1 VPRAPAALRSLVPH
15 RLALIAVV
23 VTATLSATLLA
34 ALVSFAATVTSY
46 AVRATLVSSPATGIL
61 VTSSVTSAAGAAS
74 DASLVRGA
82 LHHVLSGPVTLAS
95 SLGTDYLDLPVA
107 IAGRHAQTHVI
118 SVPDPARHAQLVAG
132 TWPWG
137 GAAGSEPAEPG
148 AAQSGAAMPVAV
160 PAAMATPLHLQVG
173 RTFAL
178 RVATTGKPVTV
189 LLTGI
194 FRRARQPGGYW
205 SLDPANSAV
214 AQLSGEFTVYP
225 SLVTTEAALTG
236 HHVPVTAAAWVVTL
250 DVGRIGAGSL
260 SSITAALRPE
270 LHRLA
275 SAPGMSNALVT
286 TGLPGLLA
294 GLERAVVVAR
304 SQLAVGILILLVI
317 AGATLALA
325 VSLLSGQR
333 EAEATLLRA
342 RGASRSQLTRTGLA
356 EAVLLVTPAA
366 VLGPIL
372 GGLLLPVLARRG
384 PLAHSAL
391 RLGVAF
397 PAVAWLAS
405 VAAAVGCMVVIA
417 RTWLNAAQSPGRE
430 RAQRGRQRALAAVAR
445 TGVDLALV
453 ALAVLAGWQLAHYK
467 APVAAGL
474 AGTIGVDP
482 ILVSAPVLAL
492 TAAAILMLRL
502 LPAVAR
508 IGDRAAARGR
518 DLTAAVAAWQISR
531 RPVRQAGPVLL
542 AVLAVATSFIAVAEW
557 TSWQRSVQ
565 DQASF
570 ATGADLRVDLP
581 PAAPLPLGR
590 LARLTRVPGVAGST
604 PAVRSQLEL
613 PNSGNAQLLALDA
626 RRAASVARVRPDLA
640 GGSPA
645 AVFDRLA
652 PPAAPGGQAVPGRP
666 ARLIVTATLTGSAVG
681 QAVLFAGITD
691 AFGVSYQ
698 VQVGLLPADGRP
710 HALAV
715 AVARGN
721 GAAYPLRITGFA
733 VQYAMPKH
741 RAQAARLVITSVR
754 AAAAMTG
761 SASAPFAPGHPGE
774 RLKRFAY
781 PGAPGYQGALLTKP
795 AVTGVTVS
803 RTGIT
808 IAFGTGAGYGP
819 PSKTCGFRPFL
830 YPCGP
835 HSTLPSTVTVTAATP
850 PAAIPAAVTR
860 SFATAIGISQGHTIS
875 ATFAGTP
882 ITLKIVSVVRAFPT
896 ITGPNGGAI
905 VDQASL
911 QQALA
916 AAGAGPAPVTEWW
929 LRTSQ
934 PVALPGLPHGTT
946 LTNRDSVASSLLAN
960 PLAAAPQLAMLAIA
974 AAAVLLAAGGFLVA
988 AATARERAHDMALL
1002 AALGATR
1009 GQLTRLMCLE
1019 QAAIAIPAA
1028 VAGLLLG
1035 GLLARLVVPAVTLTA
1050 TGTHPQPPVL
1060 VQLPVPVPA
1069 AVALIMAVAP
1079 VLIAAAGGGRRSRL
1093 IAHTR
1098 VEATT

>member
-1 VPRAPAALRSLVPH
+1 MTGGDAGVPRAPAAVRSLVPH

-46 AVRATLVSSPATGIL
+46 AVRETLVSSPATGIL
-61 VTSSVTSAAGAAS
+61 ITSSVTSAAGAAS
-74 DASLVRGA
+74 DARRVRGT
-82 LHHVLSGPVTLAS
+82 LHHVLSGPVAIAS
-95 SLGTDYLDLPVA
+95 SLGTDYLNLPA
-107 IAGRHAQTHVI
+107 ATAGRNAQTHVI
-118 SVPDPARHAQLVAG
+118 SVVDPARHAELVAG
-132 TWPWG
+132 TWPKTGTAGPAG
-137 GAAGSEPAEPG
+137 GT
-148 AAQSGAAMPVAV
+148 AMPVAV
-160 PAAMATPLHLQVG
+160 PAATATPLHLQVG
-173 RTFAL
+173 RTFTL

-189 LLTGI
+189 LVTGI
-194 FRRARQPGGYW
+194 FRRASQSGSYW
-205 SLDPANSAV
+205 SLDPANSA
-214 AQLSGEFTVYP
+214 APQSTGNFTVYP
-225 SLVTTEAALTG
+225 SLVTTEAALIG

-260 SSITAALRPE
+260 PPIAAALQPA
-270 LHRLA
+270 LTRLA
-275 SAPGMSNALVT
+275 SARGMNNVVVT
-286 TGLPGLLA
+286 TGLPGLLT

-356 EAVLLVTPAA
+356 EAVLLVIPAA

-384 PLAHSAL
+384 PLAHSGL

-397 PAVAWLAS
+397 PAIAWLAS
-405 VAAAVGCMVVIA
+405 VAVAVGCAVVIA

-430 RAQRGRQRALAAVAR
+430 RAQRGRQRALAAAAR

-467 APVAAGL
+467 APVTAGL

-492 TAAAILMLRL
+492 TAAAVLMLRL

-570 ATGADLRVDLP
+570 TTGADLRVDLP

-590 LARLTRVPGVAGST
+590 LAMLTRAPGVTGST
-604 PAVRSQLEL
+604 PALRSQLGL
-613 PNSGNAQLLALDA
+613 PNSDIAQLLALDT
-626 RRAASVARVRPDLA
+626 RQAASVARVRPDLA

-645 AVFDRLA
+645 AVFGRLA
-652 PPAAPGGQAVPGRP
+652 PRTAPGQPVPGRP
-666 ARLIVTATLTGSAVG
+666 ARLMVTATLTGSAAG
-681 QAVLFAGITD
+681 QAVLFAGISD
-691 AFGVSYQ
+691 AFGVPYQ
-698 VQVGLLPADGRP
+698 VEVGLLAADGRP
-710 HALAV
+710 HTLTAAV
-715 AVARGN
+715 APGN
-721 GAAYPLRITGFA
+721 GAAYPLRLTGFA
-733 VQYAMPKH
+733 LQYMMPKH
-741 RAQAARLVITSVR
+741 RSQLVKLAITSV
-754 AAAAMTG
+754 AAAGAMTG
-761 SASAPFAPGHPGE
+761 PAGAPFPPAHLGE
-774 RLKRFAY
+774 RLKPLAS
-781 PGAPGYQGALLTKP
+781 PGAPGSRGALLARP
-795 AVTGVTVS
+795 VVTGATVS
-803 RTGIT
+803 RTGIS
-808 IAFGTGAGYGP
+808 IVFDSGAGYGP
-819 PSKTCGFRPFL
+819 PTKQCGTPPFL
-830 YPCGP
+830 SPCGP
-835 HSTLPSTVTVTAATP
+835 HGTLPSTVTVTGAAP
-850 PAAIPAAVTR
+850 PAAIPAAVTQA
-860 SFATAIGISQGHTIS
+860 FAAAARAGQGHTIS
-875 ATFAGTP
+875 ATFAGVP
-882 ITLKIVSVVRAFPT
+882 ITLNVVSVVRAFPT
-896 ITGPNGGAI
+896 ITGPNGGVI
-905 VDQASL
+905 VDQALL

-916 AAGAGPAPVTEWW
+916 ATGAGPAPVTEWW
-929 LRTSQ
+929 LRTSR
-934 PVALPGLPHGTT
+934 PVTLSGLPHGTT
-946 LTNRDSVASSLLAN
+946 VTNRDSIASSLLAN

-1002 AALGATR
+1002 AALGATKR
-1009 GQLTRLMCLE
+1009 QLTRLVCLE
-1019 QAAIAIPAA
+1019 QAAIAVPAA
-1028 VAGLLLG
+1028 AAGLLLG
-1035 GLLARLVVPAVTLTA
+1035 ALLARLVVPAVTLTTA
-1050 TGTHPQPPVL
+1050 GTHPQPPVL
-1060 VQLPVPVPA
+1060 VQFPVAIPV
-1069 AVALIMAVAP
+1069 AVALIMAVVP
-1079 VLIAAAGGGRRSRL
+1079 VLIAAAGGGRRSRV